1 MSNWDSYIISEL
13 KKQQSMYR
21 SHSYAYHNYYKGPV
35 LWKKAAFFNKNKG
48 NAIFE
53 SLV

>member
-1 MSNWDSYIISEL
+1 MSNWDSDVISEL

-21 SHSYAYHNYYKGPV
+21 LHSYAHYDYYKGPV
-35 LWKKAAFFNKNKG
+35 LWKKGAFFNKDKG